1 VQCDRP
7 IPGLEPHL
15 DSGGPVDLS
24 IHLSARPDWAESDST
39 ETYGRAEPGD
49 EAPLLRL
56 REYAGDRVLL
66 HYSDD
71 TRFYLDAPRGEVW
84 ATWPDTLTLEDTATY
99 LLGPVVG
106 HFLRRRGE
114 LCLHGSAVLLGG
126 RCVVFAGPAGA
137 GKSTLAAA
145 MATLGRR
152 ILTEDVCC
160 LARDGEAFRVQPGY
174 PRIRLWPDAAALI
187 GVPQAE
193 LPPLTPNWDKRF
205 MPLAEGA
212 RAFHDRPEPLAAVF
226 VLTPRDDMTEAA
238 RLRELG
244 GHLWRAPARPRPA
257 RDGIRAA
264 RRARASRDG
273 ARTDPE
279 RRGQPPARSVRV
291 DRAPCLRLSRATPST
306 ACAATAR

>member
-24 IHLSARPDWAESDST
+24 IHLSARPDWAESAST

-244 GHLWRAPARPRPA
+244 GQEGLAELAANTYGARLLGRGQRATEFALL
-257 RDGIRAA
+257 GEL
-264 RRARASRDG
+264 ARAVTVRALTLNAEGSRLL
-273 ARTDPE
+273 E
-279 RRGQPPARSVRV
+279 
-291 DRAPCLRLSRATPST
+291 
-306 ACAATAR
+306 ACAWIERHAFA